1 MFIDFDPVHTY
12 RTTPTDKG
20 TMIIVAG
27 EHSPAEVPDKSVFY
41 RRLENYAHQHQDVV
55 SIEQC
60 WSSRDVVSDDGLPIV
75 GSTSQK
81 GVCVATGF
89 GFWGTNNG
97 TIAVMVISDLITG
110 KQNQFVELFD
120 PLRFGP

>member
-1 MFIDFDPVHTY
+1 
-12 RTTPTDKG
+12 
-20 TMIIVAG
+20 MIIIAG

-41 RRLENYAHQHQDVV
+41 RRLENYARQHLDVV
-55 SIEQC
+55 SIEHR

-81 GVCVATGF
+81 GVYVATGF
-89 GFWGTNNG
+89 GFWGMNNG
-97 TIAVMVISDLITG
+97 TIAAMVISDLITG

-120 PLRFGP
+120 PLRFHP